1 MKTRG
6 TWLLLFGSCL
16 LLSSNA
22 HSVLERN
29 GNLGVGARAQG
40 MGGAWVAL
48 ADDLSALYWNPAALI
63 RLQPGDFEVEIA
75 SFQNEK
81 DVNVGFRGV
90 GQLNSEIRFAAAM
103 NFLERSSPGS
113 LDERWLSFGIAVPLN
128 DKKFGFGI
136 AAKPIFVRG
145 PLPELSGNG
154 FAMDFGLIGQ
164 WDISTRAGLKWG
176 LAFHDLMSGFKWKGG
191 LKEKLPS
198 WFSLGLGASI
208 GVDTMLGLDLS
219 SLASGQAAPGKKQIF
234 RGGVETWIL
243 EGHIGLRMGYAG
255 RRTGLGQF
263 TGGFS
268 FRSGA
273 WQVHYSLM
281 ASPDR
286 LGASHRVTW
295 VQALGLG
302 SWVRPGTAS
311 PETRERITHLER
323 KLRELVRAELV
334 LRNKADGSKKQ
345 IASMKKN
352 LDKTSSKYFEAL
364 KPNQKLASP
373 RRAGT
378 SSDPG
383 VPTDLFERGK
393 YYFGRG
399 EYGMTVSILRSA
411 QTKRN
416 QDPELRELFRKA
428 VKLASPTEIYEKE
441 HMDLYE
447 RGFQNMLGGQFKE
460 EAVVWNQM
468 LKYYPGDPKLQD
480 FLKTAQQRSTR
491 LKMIEDLEKG
501 NKD

>member
-1 MKTRG
+1 M
-6 TWLLLFGSCL
+6 
-16 LLSSNA
+16 LSSNA
-22 HSVLERN
+22 HSVFERN

-63 RLQPGDFEVEIA
+63 RLQPGDFEAEIA

-81 DVNVGFRGV
+81 DVSFGFRGV
-90 GQLNSEIRFAAAM
+90 GQLGSEIRFAAAM

-128 DKKFGFGI
+128 ENELGFGI

-154 FAMDFGLIGQ
+154 FAMDFGFTGK
-164 WDISTRAGLKWG
+164 WDISARAGLKWG
-176 LAFHDLMSGFKWKGG
+176 LAFHDLMSGFRWKGG

-198 WFSLGLGASI
+198 WFSLGLGATI

-219 SLASGQAAPGKKQIF
+219 SLASGQAAPGRKQII

-255 RRTGLGQF
+255 RRTGPGQF

-273 WQVHYSLM
+273 WQIHYSLM

-311 PETRERITHLER
+311 PETRERITQLER
-323 KLRELVRAELV
+323 KLRELVRAELA
-334 LRNKADGSKKQ
+334 LRNKADGSKEQ

-352 LDKTSSKYFEAL
+352 LDLTSSKYFEAL
-364 KPNQKLASP
+364 NPDKNFALAKEGEALGNSN
-373 RRAGT
+373 
-378 SSDPG
+378 
-383 VPTDLFERGK
+383 VPTDLYERGK
-393 YYFGRG
+393 YFFDRG
-399 EYGMTVSILRSA
+399 EYGKTVLVLRPAHS
-411 QTKRN
+411 KRKQN
-416 QDPELRELFRKA
+416 FILRELFRKA
-428 VKLASPTEIYEKE
+428 VNLASPVDIYKKEDMKLYEK
-441 HMDLYE
+441 
-447 RGFQNMLGGQFKE
+447 GFQNMLGGRFKE
-460 EAVVWNQM
+460 EAVIWNQM
-468 LKYYPGDPKLQD
+468 LELYPGDPKLQN
-480 FLKTAQQRSTR
+480 FLKTAQQRSDR
-491 LKMIEDLEKG
+491 LKMIEELEKG
-501 NKD
+501 NEG

>member
-1 MKTRG
+1 MKRTELCSVIC
-6 TWLLLFGSCL
+6 TVMLFLPSSA
-16 LLSSNA
+16 LSI
-22 HSVLERN
+22 LERN

-63 RLQPGDFEVEIA
+63 RLQPGDLEVELA

-81 DVNVGFRGV
+81 DINIGFRGV
-90 GQLNSEIRFAAAM
+90 GQIDSEIRFAVSA

-113 LDERWLSFGIAVPLN
+113 LDERWLSLGIAVPL
-128 DKKFGFGI
+128 DQKDLGFGL
-136 AAKPIFVRG
+136 AVKPIFVRG

-154 FAMDFGLIGQ
+154 LAMDFGLTGK
-164 WDISTRAGLKWG
+164 WDISQKAGLKWG
-176 LAFHDLMSGFKWKGG
+176 LAFHDLMSGFKWKSG

-198 WFSLGLGASI
+198 WFSMGLGVLI
-208 GVDTMLGLDLS
+208 GVDTILGLDLS
-219 SLASGQAAPGKKQIF
+219 SLASGQTAPGKKQIL

-255 RRTGLGQF
+255 RRTGPGQF

-268 FRSGA
+268 FRSGP
-273 WQVHYSLM
+273 WQIHYSLM

-311 PETRERITHLER
+311 PETRERITQLER
-323 KLRELVRAELV
+323 KLRELVRAELA
-334 LRNKADGSKKQ
+334 LRNKTDSSKEQ

-352 LDKTSSKYFEAL
+352 LDKTSSMYFEAL
-364 KPNQKLASP
+364 KPDKKRAS
-373 RRAGT
+373 A
-378 SSDPG
+378 SDGEVLDDSG
-383 VPTDLFERGK
+383 VPTDLYERGK
-393 YYFGRG
+393 YFFDRG
-399 EYGMTVSILRSA
+399 DYGMTVSTLRSA
-411 QTKRN
+411 QSKGN
-416 QDPELRELFRKA
+416 QSPELRELFRKA
-428 VKLASPTEIYEKE
+428 VNLASPAEIYEKE

-447 RGFQNMLGGQFKE
+447 RGFQNMLGGRFKE
-460 EAVVWNQM
+460 EAIIWNQM

-480 FLKTAQQRSTR
+480 FLKTAQRRSKR
-491 LKMIEDLEKG
+491 LRMIEDLEMG
-501 NKD
+501 NGD